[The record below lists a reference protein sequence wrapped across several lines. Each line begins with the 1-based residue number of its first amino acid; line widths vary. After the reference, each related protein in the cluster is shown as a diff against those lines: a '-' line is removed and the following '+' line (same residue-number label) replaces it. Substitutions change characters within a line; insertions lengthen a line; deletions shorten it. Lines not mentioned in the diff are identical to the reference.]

1 MTIEPRPGEVW
12 LVDLLTSSFVGQR
25 RKQLCVVVAV
35 TTRRIASD
43 KRHEWQCL
51 LLIVGAAS
59 PVAERLV
66 EGFDRRQR

>member
-1 MTIEPRPGEVW
+1 MTVEPKPGEVW

-35 TTRRIASD
+35 ITRRIASD
-43 KRHEWQCL
+43 KRHEWRCL
-51 LLIVGAAS
+51 LLVVGTTS

-66 EGFDRRQR
+66 EGFDWRQL